1 LILYLTFNDPPSGIY
16 SSQVIDVVKFLRA
29 DLNAHIRL
37 VAFVSLRSFLKDR
50 SRIRSELRDSLVL
63 PMFPG
68 VRNWKRNGI
77 LLGLVRAMNKPN
89 VIIGRSVLATQL
101 ALAQQ
106 KKGWKGKVVYDG
118 RGAIAAEWKEYGV
131 IKDPGMLSEING
143 LEKSAVLH
151 SDFRIAVSEQLLLHW
166 KEQFSYSGARHVVIP
181 CTLNKIY
188 EAIQF
193 LPSEITATRERLGFS
208 AEDNLFVYSGSV
220 AGWQSMS
227 LLRDCM
233 APLLST
239 DSKARLLILSD
250 PNENIHQ
257 LQNEFPGKVKCLKV
271 AASEV
276 PEYLVS
282 ADYGLL
288 IREKSVTNKVASPVK
303 FAEYL
308 ACGLPVIISEQLGDY
323 TAFVERSQCGFLS
336 SRIPAGKPDQST
348 REKMK
353 NISLRNFTKSS
364 YLKEYG
370 QVAGLA

>member
-1 LILYLTFNDPPSGIY
+1 
-16 SSQVIDVVKFLRA
+16 
-29 DLNAHIRL
+29 
-37 VAFVSLRSFLKDR
+37 
-50 SRIRSELRDSLVL
+50 
-63 PMFPG
+63 
-68 VRNWKRNGI
+68 
-77 LLGLVRAMNKPN
+77 
-89 VIIGRSVLATQL
+89 
-101 ALAQQ
+101 
-106 KKGWKGKVVYDG
+106 
-118 RGAIAAEWKEYGV
+118 
-131 IKDPGMLSEING
+131 
-143 LEKSAVLH
+143 
-151 SDFRIAVSEQLLLHW
+151 
-166 KEQFSYSGARHVVIP
+166 
-181 CTLNKIY
+181 
-188 EAIQF
+188 
-193 LPSEITATRERLGFS
+193 
-208 AEDNLFVYSGSV
+208 
-220 AGWQSMS
+220 
-227 LLRDCM
+227 M